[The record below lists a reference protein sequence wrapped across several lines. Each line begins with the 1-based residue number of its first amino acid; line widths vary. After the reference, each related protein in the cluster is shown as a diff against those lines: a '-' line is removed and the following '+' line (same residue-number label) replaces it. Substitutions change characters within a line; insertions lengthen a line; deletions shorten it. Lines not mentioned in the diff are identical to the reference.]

1 MKRAGIPVKL
11 EEDIM
16 TASRVMVNILA
27 ESLMSVGEEHI
38 TVPQFRALDMIST
51 LTDKPTEIAR
61 MLDIS
66 PPSVSFLLEKLEE
79 KGLIERRFSTSDRRR
94 TVLALTV
101 RGVDVVKRVNDH
113 RENHLK
119 RILENMDEESRSRLV
134 QALEA
139 FTDSYFQLK
148 TSEADKRNA

>member
-1 MKRAGIPVKL
+1 MKRAGMQAKL

-27 ESLMSVGEEHI
+27 ESLMRVGEEHI

-61 MLDIS
+61 MLNVS

-94 TVLALTV
+94 TVLALTE
-101 RGVDVVKRVNDH
+101 RGVEVVRRVNDH
-113 RENHLK
+113 REKHLK
-119 RILENMDEESRSRLV
+119 RILENMDEESRSRLNR
-134 QALEA
+134 ALEA
-139 FTDSYFQLK
+139 FTESYFQLK
-148 TSEADKRNA
+148 SSGADERNA